1 MSLELNIFQKINKK
15 IIGSKNI
22 KANIKRI
29 HENYLIMHGYFC
41 IRFINFVL
49 KDKSLLDSSNLFSPK
64 NDKIMLEYFQ

>member
-22 KANIKRI
+22 KANVKRI
-29 HENYLIMHGYFC
+29 QENYLIMHGYFC
-41 IRFINFVL
+41 IGFIDFVL
-49 KDKSLLDSSNLFSPK
+49 KDKSLLDSRNLFSPK